1 MSFTHLFKI
10 GNDLCHSPQ
19 LTILQARA
27 PSFTNQTYE
36 SPCKKRGPSRSC
48 FSMTTD
54 KIAALRATVLFGSLT
69 DEELRALTGRCVERR
84 LSREEVLFIAGEEAR
99 GLYVVV
105 SGAVRAFRA
114 GADGREQVIHTERAG
129 AILADVPVFDDG
141 TYPATAVADE
151 DSIVLFIAKGDV
163 RAVCLE
169 HPTISLAAL
178 KMMAGRLRRHAE
190 LVEALSLRE
199 VGQRLARLLLTE
211 AEVRGKKLDGGITF
225 DLVMNN
231 GQIAARVGSVR
242 EVVSRALA
250 RLQQDGLILLDNRRV
265 TIPDEELLAVYSGE
279 S

>member
-1 MSFTHLFKI
+1 M
-10 GNDLCHSPQ
+10 G
-19 LTILQARA
+19 
-27 PSFTNQTYE
+27 
-36 SPCKKRGPSRSC
+36 
-48 FSMTTD
+48 TD
-54 KIAALRATVLFGSLT
+54 KISALRATVLFGSLT
-69 DEELRALTGRCVERR
+69 DEELGALASRCTERK
-84 LSREEVLFIAGEEAR
+84 LSREEILFIAGEEAR

-151 DSIVLFIAKGDV
+151 DSVVLFIAKGDV

-199 VGQRLARLLLTE
+199 VGQRIARLLLRE
-211 AEVRGKKLDGGITF
+211 AERRGKKLDGGITF
-225 DLVMNN
+225 DLAMNN

-250 RLQQDGLILLDNRRV
+250 RLQQDGLIMLQNRRV
-265 TIPDEELLAVYSGE
+265 TIPDEELLTEYSGE